1 MSEEQSAL
9 SVYESKR
16 FTKSLS
22 KLTTDQ
28 LRIVEDEVDKIIDN
42 PLIGEQKKG
51 DLSYLRVHKFKM
63 NKQQVL
69 LAYSWISNKLA
80 IYLLQFG
87 THENFYTKMKSQR
100 KTDVKT
106 MGSDSS

>member
-1 MSEEQSAL
+1 MLEEQNEL

-16 FTKSLS
+16 FAKSLG
-22 KLTTDQ
+22 KLTTNQ
-28 LRIVEDEVDKIIDN
+28 LRIVEDEIDKIIDN

-51 DLSYLRVHKFKM
+51 DLSYLRVHKFKI

-69 LAYSWISNKLA
+69 LAYSWVSNKLE

-87 THENFYTKMKSQR
+87 SHENFYEKMKSQR
-100 KTDVKT
+100 KTDTKAI
-106 MGSDSS
+106 DSGFS